1 MGEQPG
7 PSGGAVPGRVTH
19 RSDVCTS
26 GARAMQESQGDG
38 EGQRDRGKERDGGVA
53 AWAGRGPGGAGR

>member
-1 MGEQPG
+1 M
-7 PSGGAVPGRVTH
+7 PGRVTH

-26 GARAMQESQGDG
+26 GARAVQESQGDG